1 MLAPHSRARDNSSRS
16 GLCWAMWKRKKKPT
30 DIQRRGWQG
39 HILYLTGMLLS
50 RLFLRLRYLGRDH
63 IPAKGSYLVVAN
75 HQSMVDGLWIM
86 GGIPSK
92 QLPRFSVIGG
102 SDLEQSYGLTGR
114 ILFRV
119 GKVIPIDRHGN
130 PLRGLLLA
138 KKAIEKNT
146 IVMIHPEGTRTHD
159 GLIGEMKNGAAYLAA
174 KTKVPVIPVYID
186 GAYEAFS
193 RHMSLP
199 HPIDWK
205 RLRRKKVTIEF
216 CPAIDPADYKDV
228 DTLMGA
234 ISEVLLEK
242 ERAALASR
250 DSKS

>member
-1 MLAPHSRARDNSSRS
+1 MPAALGNAYEERFQRDGHLSMLK
-16 GLCWAMWKRKKKPT
+16 GKKKPT
-30 DIQRRGWQG
+30 EVQKRGWQG
-39 HILYLTGMLLS
+39 HFLFLAGMFLS
-50 RLFLRLRYLGRDH
+50 RLLLRLRYKGKSH
-63 IPAKGSYLVVAN
+63 IPQEGAYLLVAN

-86 GGIPSK
+86 GGLPSR
-92 QLPRFSVIGG
+92 QLPRFSAIGG

-138 KKAIEKNT
+138 KKAIENQA

-159 GLIGEMKNGAAYLAA
+159 GWIGEMKNGAAYLAN
-174 KTKVPVIPVYID
+174 KTGVPVIPVYIS

-193 RHMSLP
+193 RHMSVP

-205 RLRRKKVTIEF
+205 RLRRKKVTVEY
-216 CPAIDPADYKDV
+216 CPPIIPHDYPAVDDLMEAINQ
-228 DTLMGA
+228 
-234 ISEVLLEK
+234 VLYAK
-242 ERAALASR
+242 EAEILGVRTP
-250 DSKS
+250 

>member
-1 MLAPHSRARDNSSRS
+1 LK
-16 GLCWAMWKRKKKPT
+16 WKRKDKPT

-39 HILYLTGMLLS
+39 HFLFLLGMLLS

-63 IPAKGSYLVVAN
+63 IPRRGSYLVVAN

-86 GGIPSK
+86 GGIPSS

-102 SDLEQSYGLTGR
+102 SDLEQSFGLTGR

-146 IVMIHPEGTRTHD
+146 IVMIHPEGTRTYD
-159 GLIGEMKNGAAYLAA
+159 GRIGEMKNGAAYLAK
-174 KTKVPVIPVYID
+174 KTGVPVIPVYIN
-186 GAYEAFS
+186 GAFDVFS
-193 RHMSLP
+193 RHMSMP
-199 HPIDWK
+199 RPIDWK
-205 RLRRKKVTIEF
+205 RFRRKKVTIEF
-216 CPAIDPADYKDV
+216 CPPIDPAVFKDV
-228 DTLMGA
+228 DSLMEA
-234 ISEVLLEK
+234 ISQTLLQK
-242 ERAALASR
+242 EEAALALGETTR
-250 DSKS
+250 